1 MQKKKAP
8 FIKENQQN
16 VLNCVDFNYKVFTNT
31 ILHNITGFSNIVV
44 NAAAIQ
50 QHLDETPDLFNWVA
64 VVRRFPTPLCFLKY
78 RHSIANNLKK

>member
-1 MQKKKAP
+1 MINMDGHLLQKHIFNSLEAVFVFQMDKTFSLLRKLAKLNAKKKAP

-44 NAAAIQ
+44 NAAAI
-50 QHLDETPDLFNWVA
+50 
-64 VVRRFPTPLCFLKY
+64 
-78 RHSIANNLKK
+78 